1 MDYLRCLKGLFWR
14 LTFAASAVGA
24 VAVDVAALVS
34 FSLPAS
40 SLLTLLFFFLFFV
53 SVLGFGFL
61 LFALPSP
68 AECVVN

>member
-14 LTFAASAVGA
+14 LTFAASAVVA
-24 VAVDVAALVS
+24 LAVDVAALVS

-40 SLLTLLFFFLFFV
+40 SLPLLFFSFFLFLFWV
-53 SVLGFGFL
+53 R

-68 AECVVN
+68 AECVVVN